1 VSSSIRPA
9 ALAVLIAS
17 LGACA
22 TSPERTGTPSAAPGQ
37 PQGEFSL
44 QPAAFD
50 ALPGWSSAD
59 LAPALTAFRRQ
70 CESWRAR
77 APDTL
82 TQGGRDG
89 GPIGAWLPACNGA
102 DTVAPGGERSFFEA
116 NFTAAR
122 VAGAGE
128 ARLTAYFEPVIEARR
143 SVQPGFDA
151 PLLKPPSDMVTVDLE
166 AFAAAYDS
174 DALRGA
180 PRALTGRIN
189 GKKVEPY
196 PARASIAPAPGQAF
210 AWTHRADLY
219 NLQVQGSGRLRFND
233 GTEVRA
239 QFGAQNG
246 YRWRSALGALRDE
259 GRLASP
265 TWSGFR
271 QWLDAH
277 PEDVDRALSLDP
289 SYVFFEE
296 APINDPNAGPRGAAG
311 VPLTPMGSIAID
323 PAFHPYGALLFVE
336 GAFDGAPFSRL
347 LVAQDTGGAIRRG
360 PQRGDVFFGTGAEAG
375 ARAERMNAQNARF
388 WTLLPR
394 GGPVS

>member
-174 DALRGA
+174 DALRGT

-189 GKKVEPY
+189 GKKVENPILRARPSRPRQGRRLRGPIAPISTICRSKVRAACGSTTEPKY
-196 PARASIAPAPGQAF
+196 VRSSAHRTAIAGAQRSARCATKAGSPARPG
-210 AWTHRADLY
+210 
-219 NLQVQGSGRLRFND
+219 
-233 GTEVRA
+233 
-239 QFGAQNG
+239 
-246 YRWRSALGALRDE
+246 
-259 GRLASP
+259 LASANG
-265 TWSGFR
+265 SMR
-271 QWLDAH
+271 
-277 PEDVDRALSLDP
+277 
-289 SYVFFEE
+289 
-296 APINDPNAGPRGAAG
+296 IPR
-311 VPLTPMGSIAID
+311 T
-323 PAFHPYGALLFVE
+323 
-336 GAFDGAPFSRL
+336 
-347 LVAQDTGGAIRRG
+347 
-360 PQRGDVFFGTGAEAG
+360 
-375 ARAERMNAQNARF
+375 
-388 WTLLPR
+388 
-394 GGPVS
+394 